1 MTHSLLRDSPS
12 SDRST
17 GVREAL
23 LRDFST
29 GSFVEDA
36 PTDVLFLTSHGFQR
50 RRCITFRA
58 AHKKDY
64 SQLLKEILL
73 HHLVNHDRSN
83 FVLLHHDHRG
93 RSIPCFPQQ

>member
-12 SDRST
+12 SGRST

-36 PTDVLFLTSHGFQR
+36 PTDVLFLTSQSFQR
-50 RRCITFRA
+50 CRCITFR

-64 SQLLKEILL
+64 SQLLKKIL

-83 FVLLHHDHRG
+83 FVLLQHDRRG
-93 RSIPCFPQQ
+93 RSIPYFQQQ